1 MNLTH
6 LKTIAIVL
14 ILGSVT
20 AAFYWLAND
29 EGERKKLDFLGLVL
43 QINELNARVD
53 AEVFSIHYGV
63 VNDFDR
69 LTSFERQLRDTV
81 APWKLQIAAL
91 DCLEPWQGKA
101 ELVRLLD
108 QKQSR
113 VEDFKSMKSVMR
125 NSLASFVR
133 LATSL
138 LNHEESQS
146 VELLKHVADV
156 RWRGLEFALS
166 ANTDTE
172 VRFRACLVQLENAS
186 QSRTSSYR
194 NKVAL
199 LQRHSQVLLSRGMG
213 LEKTIREIS
222 DHSSESLLG
231 RQMAA
236 VSLWATQ
243 EKLTSNRFRFA
254 LFVSTVLL
262 IAYCGVKMAQ
272 VQRMMR
278 QLAES
283 NAMLDHRVASR
294 TRELQAKTDE
304 AEQLALV
311 VRYTDNAV
319 IISDD
324 QGRIQWTNE
333 GFTRIS
339 GYPLKEVIG
348 LSPGKLLQGPE
359 TSQATVR
366 RMRDAIAARKGFDLE
381 IVNYHKNGAPYWLA
395 IEVRPIVDQTGNV
408 VKFIAIQ
415 SDITARKNAQ
425 AERDALQAEML
436 AISRQAGMAEVATG
450 VLHNVGNVLNSVNVS
465 ANIVVERLKSSRV
478 GTLAKASSVISEQPD
493 LADFFSSDPRGKS
506 FPRLL
511 QELAT
516 NLSSERDAQ
525 LCELHSLVEN
535 IDHIKEI
542 VNMQQAFGKVHG
554 TTELVDMVKLFEE
567 ALRIDDA
574 AFARHKVEVVRQFNE
589 LPPILTEKHSV
600 MQILL
605 NLIGNAKQ
613 SVNEFGGD
621 HKTLTLTLDVGN
633 DDISIQVRD
642 NGVGIQPDNLS
653 KVFTHGFT
661 TKSNG
666 HGFGLHSCALAAQKL
681 GGSLSAHS
689 DGIGRGAT
697 FTLRLPTNKE
707 SLCKV

>member
-1 MNLTH
+1 MISPH
-6 LKTIAIVL
+6 IKSIAILL

-20 AAFYWLAND
+20 ATFYWLAND
-29 EGERKKLDFLGLVL
+29 EGERRKSDFLSLIH
-43 QINELNARVD
+43 QINELD
-53 AEVFSIHYGV
+53 AKINTEVFSIHYGE

-69 LTSFERQLRDTV
+69 LTSLQKHLLDTV
-81 APWKLQIAAL
+81 PQWNLQIAAL

-101 ELVRLLD
+101 ELLTLLD

-113 VEDFKSMKSVMR
+113 VEEFKSIKSVMR

-133 LATSL
+133 TATGL
-138 LNHEESQS
+138 LNDEESQS
-146 VELLKHVADV
+146 AESLKHVANV

-166 ANTDTE
+166 ANTDSE
-172 VRFRACLVQLENAS
+172 NCFRASLAQLENVS

-199 LQRHSQVLLSRGMG
+199 LQRHSQVVLSRGMG
-213 LEKTIREIS
+213 LEKTIRQIS
-222 DHSSESLLG
+222 GHSPESLLD
-231 RQMAA
+231 RQLTT
-236 VSLWATQ
+236 VSLWAAQ

-262 IAYCGVKMAQ
+262 IVYCGVKMSQ

-311 VRYTDNAV
+311 ARYTDNAV

-324 QGRIQWTNE
+324 QGRIQWANE
-333 GFTRIS
+333 GFTRIT
-339 GYPLKEVIG
+339 GYTLSEAIG
-348 LSPGKLLQGPE
+348 LSPGELLQGPE
-359 TSQATVR
+359 TSRETVR
-366 RMRDAIAARKGFDLE
+366 RMRDAIAAREGFDVE
-381 IVNYHKNGAPYWLA
+381 IINYHKNGTPYWLA

-408 VKFIAIQ
+408 VKFIAIE
-415 SDITARKNAQ
+415 SDITARKDAQ
-425 AERDALQAEML
+425 SERDEMQAEML

-465 ANIVVERLKSSRV
+465 ANIAVERLKSSRV

-493 LADFFSSDPRGKS
+493 LADFFSSDPHGKS

-525 LCELHSLVEN
+525 LNELHSLVEN

-542 VNMQQAFGKVHG
+542 VSMQQEFAKAHG

-567 ALRIDDA
+567 ALRIDNA

-605 NLIGNAKQ
+605 NLLKNAKQ

-621 HKTLTLTLDVGN
+621 DKVLTLTLDAGD

-642 NGVGIQPDNLS
+642 NGVGINAQNLS

-661 TKSNG
+661 TKSTG

-681 GGSLSAHS
+681 GGSLSVHS
-689 DGIGRGAT
+689 DGSGHGAT
-697 FTLRLPTNKE
+697 FTLRLPTKTE